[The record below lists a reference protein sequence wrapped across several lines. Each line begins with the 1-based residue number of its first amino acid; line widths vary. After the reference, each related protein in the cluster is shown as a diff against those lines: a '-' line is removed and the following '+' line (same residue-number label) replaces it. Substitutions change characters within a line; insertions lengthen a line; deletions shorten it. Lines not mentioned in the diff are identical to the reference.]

1 MKKLNQKGF
10 GILEILLVILLVCL
24 VGGIGYYVYSQ
35 ALKND
40 TSNAPQS
47 SVNTGYSNK
56 QVAKGDKVSGNESA
70 YVNVIQ
76 ADDSIKEVTPGQ
88 IAKTDDQ
95 KGVLEA
101 IHKSLCKAP
110 DTNVVIN
117 HVTFTDGTNYRQV
130 GDYAYINAGCIK
142 PGTPRDSYGSGSA
155 TYLHKTGNT
164 WAVDVHTQM
173 GPICS
178 DVDGKGYPSS
188 LIKDCYDTDNSSR
201 APK

>member
-10 GILEILLVILLVCL
+10 GIVEILLVILLIGL
-24 VGGIGYYVYSQ
+24 VGGIGYYVYNQ

-56 QVAKGDKVSGNESA
+56 QVAEVDNVSGTENA

-76 ADDSIKEVTPGQ
+76 ADDSIKEVTPDQ

-101 IHKSLCKAP
+101 IHKSVCKAP

-117 HVTFTDGTNYRQV
+117 QVTFTDGKNYRQV
-130 GDYAYINAGCIK
+130 GDHAYINAGCIK
-142 PGTPRDSYGSGSA
+142 SGTPRDSYGSGSA
-155 TYLHKTGNT
+155 TYLHKTGSA
-164 WAVDVHTQM
+164 WVVDVHTQM

-178 DVDGKGYPSS
+178 EVDGKGYPSG